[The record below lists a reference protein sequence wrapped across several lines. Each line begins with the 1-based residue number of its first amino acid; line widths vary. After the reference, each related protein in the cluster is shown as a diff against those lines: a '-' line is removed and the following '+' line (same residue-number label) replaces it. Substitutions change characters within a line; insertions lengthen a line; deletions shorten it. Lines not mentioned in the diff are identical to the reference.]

1 MTQSLERRLR
11 ITIIRD
17 TARKMV
23 FDLGECNDYRIMFCA
38 SAVGRIGNMALM
50 LEELTDFDLVALY
63 RWIVEESRFDSYA

>member
-1 MTQSLERRLR
+1 
-11 ITIIRD
+11 
-17 TARKMV
+17 MV

-38 SAVGRIGNMALM
+38 SAVGRIGNMALS